1 MCMELVMKCSQFRA
15 EAALEN
21 IKLDKKQMK
30 EV

>member
-1 MCMELVMKCSQFRA
+1 MELVMKCSPFRA